1 MSLRHTETVAIQS
14 NAAAI
19 VPGRMYRS
27 GSSRLTV
34 DVFTAGAALFNFLG
48 ASGPNP
54 VEFNALLIEAAGGV
68 VAATNLGVGHYVVV
82 GRPNWFMLTVG
93 VDAGGPRAFAASINF
108 DVEE

>member
-1 MSLRHTETVAIQS
+1 MSLRHSQTVAIQS
-14 NAAAI
+14 VAAAGVDGI
-19 VPGRMYRS
+19 MYRS

-34 DVFTAGAALFNFLG
+34 DIFAADANLFNIEG

-54 VEFNALLIEAAGGV
+54 AEFNALLIEAAGGI

-82 GRPNWFMLTVG
+82 GRPNWVRLTVG
-93 VDAGGPRAFAASINF
+93 ADGGGPRAFGATINF